1 MQCSRRYEYFFIG
14 DEKTRCASDC
24 YFTDKY
30 TKDLK
35 DSLGQLW
42 EKGTV
47 RVAWQIG
54 LSITIR
60 TTLGLKVPIV
70 LAPAGRP
77 IGRVGEKK
85 GFGLVGKFSMATG
98 IGNNVVGSR

>member
-1 MQCSRRYEYFFIG
+1 MNGVFFIG

-77 IGRVGEKK
+77 PQGR
-85 GFGLVGKFSMATG
+85 LSASSSIRTT
-98 IGNNVVGSR
+98 R